1 MSIKVMTWVW
11 DHSPAV
17 GTELLMLL
25 AIADHASDN
34 GRDAWPS
41 IKTLARRTRL
51 GERTVQR
58 VLRRLADEGH
68 LVIHVGGGRR
78 SNHYEIPMTS
88 DNTELSTPPSDRRP
102 RQDDAPV
109 TSPGHPRRDDVA
121 PPSQLRRGTPDIA
134 VTPEPSSNGPRTLHP
149 ATDVTTEP
157 RWRVGADTDG
167 GGGDVTPTAMEVLA
181 GLGPDWRLTQR
192 QRRRLAPMIATA
204 LDAGW
209 RRRALIEHLAANPDG
224 VKSPAA
230 VLTARLHDL
239 PQPHGAAAERPVW
252 CGNCDQTTRHRER
265 DDGRIERCPACHP
278 NASCLLRAVS
288 RRDIEF
294 AMHVHRTEPAQN
306 DDSCIYG
313 EMRGQRHERN
323 SR

>member
-25 AIADHASDN
+25 AIADHASDD

-58 VLRRLADEGH
+58 VLKRLADEGH

-88 DNTELSTPPSDRRP
+88 GNAELSTPPSDRRP
-102 RQDDAPV
+102 RQNDTPALP
-109 TSPGHPRRDDVA
+109 PGHPRHDDVA
-121 PPSQLRRGTPDIA
+121 PPTQLRRGTPDTA
-134 VTPEPSSNGPRTLHP
+134 VTPEPSSNGPGTLHP
-149 ATDVTTEP
+149 APGATAEP
-157 RWRVGADTDG
+157 HSRVGRGTG
-167 GGGDVTPTAMEVLA
+167 GGGGGADPTAMEVLA
-181 GLGPDWRLTQR
+181 GLGPDWPLTQG
-192 QRRRLAPMIATA
+192 QRRRLAPMVATA

-230 VLTARLHDL
+230 VLTARLNDL
-239 PQPHGAAAERPVW
+239 PPPRGAAAERPCW
-252 CGNCDQTTRHRER
+252 CGNCDQITRHRER
-265 DDGRIERCPACHP
+265 DDGRVERCPTCHP
-278 NASCLLRAVS
+278 TRLAC
-288 RRDIEF
+288 
-294 AMHVHRTEPAQN
+294 
-306 DDSCIYG
+306 
-313 EMRGQRHERN
+313 
-323 SR
+323 

>member
-58 VLRRLADEGH
+58 VLKRLADEGH

-88 DNTELSTPPSDRRP
+88 DNSELSTPTSNRRP
-102 RQDDAPV
+102 RQDDTPA
-109 TSPGHPRRDDVA
+109 TSPGHPRCDDVA
-121 PPSQLRRGTPDIA
+121 PPTQLRRGTPDTA
-134 VTPEPSSNGPRTLHP
+134 MTPEPSSNGPRTLHP
-149 ATDVTTEP
+149 APDATVEP
-157 RWRVGADTDG
+157 RSPAGSDTDG
-167 GGGDVTPTAMEVLA
+167 GGGGFDTAAMEVLA
-181 GLGPDWRLTQR
+181 GLGPDWPLTHG
-192 QRRRLAPMIATA
+192 QRRRLTPMIATA

-209 RRRALIEHLAANPDG
+209 RRHALIEHLAANPDG

-230 VLTARLHDL
+230 VLAARLHDL
-239 PQPHGAAAERPVW
+239 PRPFGASGGTERPDW

-265 DDGRIERCPACHP
+265 DDGRVERCPACHP
-278 NASCLLRAVS
+278 TRLAC
-288 RRDIEF
+288 
-294 AMHVHRTEPAQN
+294 
-306 DDSCIYG
+306 
-313 EMRGQRHERN
+313 
-323 SR
+323 

>member
-58 VLRRLADEGH
+58 VLKRLADEGR
-68 LVIHVGGGRR
+68 LIIHVGGGRR

-88 DNTELSTPPSDRRP
+88 KNAELSTPPSDRRS
-102 RQDDAPV
+102 RQDDTPV
-109 TSPGHPRRDDVA
+109 ASPGYPRRDDVA
-121 PPSQLRRGTPDIA
+121 PPTQLCRGTPDTA
-134 VTPEPSSNGPRTLHP
+134 MTSEPSSNGPRTVHP
-149 ATDVTTEP
+149 AYDVTAE
-157 RWRVGADTDG
+157 RRSLVGPGTDG
-167 GGGDVTPTAMEVLA
+167 GGGGADRTAAEVLA
-181 GLGPDWRLTQR
+181 GLGPDWPLTQG
-192 QRRRLAPMIATA
+192 QRRRLAPMVATA

-209 RRRALIEHLAANPDG
+209 RPGALIEHLAANPDG

-230 VLTARLHDL
+230 VLAARLHDL
-239 PQPHGAAAERPVW
+239 PQPHGAAAERPGW

-265 DDGRIERCPACHP
+265 DDG
-278 NASCLLRAVS
+278 LRSA
-288 RRDIEF
+288 
-294 AMHVHRTEPAQN
+294 
-306 DDSCIYG
+306 
-313 EMRGQRHERN
+313 
-323 SR
+323 

>member
-58 VLRRLADEGH
+58 VLKRLADEGH
-68 LVIHVGGGRR
+68 LIIHVGGGRR

-88 DNTELSTPPSDRRP
+88 SNAELPTPPSDRHP
-102 RQDDAPV
+102 RQDDAPGE
-109 TSPGHPRRDDVA
+109 SSGQPRHDDV
-121 PPSQLRRGTPDIA
+121 PPPTQLRPGTPDTA
-134 VTPEPSSNGPRTLHP
+134 MTPEPSSNGPGTLHLAP
-149 ATDVTTEP
+149 DVTTES
-157 RWRVGADTDG
+157 RSKVGPETAG
-167 GGGDVTPTAMEVLA
+167 GGRFDAAAMEVLA
-181 GLGPDWRLTQR
+181 GLGPGWPLTQG
-192 QRRRLAPMIATA
+192 QRRRLAPMVATA

-209 RRRALIEHLAANPDG
+209 PRRALIEHLAANPDG

-230 VLTARLHDL
+230 VITARLHDL
-239 PQPHGAAAERPVW
+239 PHPPGAGAVAERPDW

-265 DDGRIERCPACHP
+265 DDGRVERCPACHP
-278 NASCLLRAVS
+278 TRLAC
-288 RRDIEF
+288 
-294 AMHVHRTEPAQN
+294 
-306 DDSCIYG
+306 
-313 EMRGQRHERN
+313 
-323 SR
+323 